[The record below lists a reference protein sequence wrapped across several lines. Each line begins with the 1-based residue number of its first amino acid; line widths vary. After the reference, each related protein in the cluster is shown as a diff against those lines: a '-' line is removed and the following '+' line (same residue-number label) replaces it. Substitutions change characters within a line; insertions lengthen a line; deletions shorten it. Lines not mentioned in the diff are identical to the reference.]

1 MIGRPALL
9 TLVGEVVM
17 IEAISGIF
25 LKMERI
31 LLPLTN
37 QGKKRQ
43 CFPNGMFRCL
53 KEQRLVGKGK

>member
-17 IEAISGIF
+17 IEAISGTF

-31 LLPLTN
+31 LLPLNN
-37 QGKKRQ
+37 QGKKRE
-43 CFPNGMFRCL
+43 CFPNGML
-53 KEQRLVGKGK
+53 WASVV